1 MTARVTSPSSSS
13 RFLLLQTGTC
23 SVSVPEVMENRPL
36 QIASTGSAAAGDGKR
51 QAARR
56 LARSIAFMSFVPL
69 QCVSGSDPGRW
80 TGNHRPACIGSA
92 RRSLPGCERL
102 GPDADHDIA
111 VGGEP
116 AALDGPGV
124 EPAHQPAVA
133 RSEEHTS
140 ELQTL
145 MPITY

>member
-51 QAARR
+51 QAARI

-69 QCVSGSDPGRW
+69 QCVSGSDPGLCTW
-80 TGNHRPACIGSA
+80 Y
-92 RRSLPGCERL
+92 RSV
-102 GPDADHDIA
+102 DH
-111 VGGEP
+111 P
-116 AALDGPGV
+116 
-124 EPAHQPAVA
+124 
-133 RSEEHTS
+133 S
-140 ELQTL
+140 ELQSL
-145 MPITY
+145 LLLSFSFFFFFNY

>member
-13 RFLLLQTGTC
+13 RFLLLQIGTC
-23 SVSVPEVMENRPL
+23 SVSGPEVMENRPL
-36 QIASTGSAAAGDGKR
+36 QIASTGSAAAGDGRR

-56 LARSIAFMSFVPL
+56 PARSIAFMFFIPL
-69 QCVSGSDPGRW
+69 QYVPGSDPGRW
-80 TGNHRPACIGSA
+80 TGDHKPACIGSV
-92 RRSLPGCERL
+92 RRSLAGCERL

-124 EPAHQPAVA
+124 YPDHKPA
-133 RSEEHTS
+133 RSHECETHPPPPPP
-140 ELQTL
+140 Q
-145 MPITY
+145 